1 MSRTPRLPTPIA
13 GLLPP
18 QQLPLLV
25 LIEGPEV
32 PLPVRARAVTM
43 KFFTPS
49 SLPGSGGELGFLHQ
63 GGQQTKFLSISMT
76 PGRRIW
82 LEPENRK
89 PLTSPNP
96 LSAHLWHPRPRLAQ
110 RWVKGAEKKCTFAAF
125 VFLLLLHGSSL
136 MTLRPGQFSDS
147 LNDSSLLK
155 AL

>member
-1 MSRTPRLPTPIA
+1 MSRTLRLPTPIA

-82 LEPENRK
+82 LEPEKRK
-89 PLTSPNP
+89 LLTSPNP
-96 LSAHLWHPRPRLAQ
+96 SLHTCGILDHSQPRDGLKGQRRNAH
-110 RWVKGAEKKCTFAAF
+110 
-125 VFLLLLHGSSL
+125 LLLLFSFCSS
-136 MTLRPGQFSDS
+136 TVPHS
-147 LNDSSLLK
+147 
-155 AL
+155 